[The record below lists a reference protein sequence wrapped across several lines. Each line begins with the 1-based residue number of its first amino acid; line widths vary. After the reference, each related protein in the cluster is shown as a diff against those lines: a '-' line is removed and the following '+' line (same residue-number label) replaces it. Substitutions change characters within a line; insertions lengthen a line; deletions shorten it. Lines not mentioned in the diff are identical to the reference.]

1 MKFQDPI
8 QVAQSGFL
16 LQIHECLEARKQQLT
31 IYCRTSSVRVDL
43 VVFWFATALIPLEM
57 MVQGG
62 QQLGKFYLF
71 LPIFPI
77 LNPHPST
84 PRRFSSATPFEEHGA
99 SLCCQ
104 MWINNFYHPNHAI
117 TNLSSFLRCF
127 DLWVLTYQK
136 VTTGSYSRCSS
147 LYTSRTSSPSAM
159 SSSM

>member
-1 MKFQDPI
+1 MREKY
-8 QVAQSGFL
+8 VSSLTSGTR
-16 LQIHECLEARKQQLT
+16 E
-31 IYCRTSSVRVDL
+31 
-43 VVFWFATALIPLEM
+43 
-57 MVQGG
+57 
-62 QQLGKFYLF
+62 LF
-71 LPIFPI
+71 ESDFNHQPH
-77 LNPHPST
+77 LNDCAYDDNVSKM
-84 PRRFSSATPFEEHGA
+84 
-99 SLCCQ
+99 